1 MQREL
6 NGVFEKVGFSNGSS
20 ILLHLNHEYEDYP
33 VHWHTALEIIMP
45 IENSYAVVMNKMAYS
60 LKVGDILIIPPGE
73 LHELYAPPT
82 GSRMILLF
90 DSTLI
95 SNLKGFSSI
104 LPVITQPRIISSDKN
119 PEIYK
124 QERELLMKISEE
136 YNSSNAL
143 REAAIYAM
151 IIQMFVI
158 IGRSH
163 MDADTLFPTVRA
175 SKQKEY
181 LEKFNMIFDY
191 IDKNYTEDL
200 SLDTVSSVAGF
211 SKFHF
216 SRLFKQFTDISFYDY
231 LNQRRVRAAENL
243 LLDPDIP
250 ITVIAL
256 QSGFSSISTFNRVFK
271 CFKECTPSEFKE
283 LYRTRNWLTGEDEA
297 EVKATKKTDQEA

>member
-1 MQREL
+1 
-6 NGVFEKVGFSNGSS
+6 
-20 ILLHLNHEYEDYP
+20 
-33 VHWHTALEIIMP
+33 
-45 IENSYAVVMNKMAYS
+45 
-60 LKVGDILIIPPGE
+60 
-73 LHELYAPPT
+73 
-82 GSRMILLF
+82 
-90 DSTLI
+90 
-95 SNLKGFSSI
+95 
-104 LPVITQPRIISSDKN
+104 
-119 PEIYK
+119 
-124 QERELLMKISEE
+124 
-136 YNSSNAL
+136 
-143 REAAIYAM
+143 
-151 IIQMFVI
+151 
-158 IGRSH
+158 

-181 LEKFNMIFDY
+181 IEKFNMIFDY

-297 EVKATKKTDQEA
+297 EVKATKKNRSGSLTPPDLFLFCIFFQSSSDCSRSGNQFHKHTFNCMTKLCFVQIHRKNIAVRIKFF